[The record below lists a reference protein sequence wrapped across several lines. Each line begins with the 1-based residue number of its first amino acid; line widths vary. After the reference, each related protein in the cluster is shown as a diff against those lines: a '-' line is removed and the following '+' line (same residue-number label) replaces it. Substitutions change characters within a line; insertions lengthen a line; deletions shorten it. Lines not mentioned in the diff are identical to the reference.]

1 MDLDGNNSVSFQK
14 ENLSKK
20 PGKEKWMEYR
30 NIFSLFCGILL
41 LVIFSLSVA
50 YGGPDGEV
58 DIFMNPESLVRG
70 LYAAVT
76 FDAGNIPDW
85 DYVRRFF
92 YPEAVIAVRM
102 TRTSMAVLDVEEF
115 VKWFDDDVKKYKMN
129 ERGFEESIEKL
140 KLTVFGDMAHCFV
153 VYKARFKTP
162 ENLPGQL
169 GLDSWGLMNKDGRW
183 WIVSVTNDVVTPQR
197 SLPEELR

>member
-1 MDLDGNNSVSFQK
+1 MKHRGLF
-14 ENLSKK
+14 
-20 PGKEKWMEYR
+20 R
-30 NIFSLFCGILL
+30 FSCMVFL
-41 LVIFSLSVA
+41 LVLNSLSMADLATAIEEDVFA
-50 YGGPDGEV
+50 D
-58 DIFMNPESLVRG
+58 PESLVRG

-76 FDAGNIPDW
+76 FDAGSVPDW
-85 DYVRRFF
+85 DYVRKFF
-92 YPEAVIAVRM
+92 TPEAVIAVRM
-102 TRTSMAVLDVEEF
+102 TRTSMAILNVEEF

-169 GLDSWGLMNKDGRW
+169 GLDSWSLMKKDGRW

-197 SLPEELR
+197 PLPEELR